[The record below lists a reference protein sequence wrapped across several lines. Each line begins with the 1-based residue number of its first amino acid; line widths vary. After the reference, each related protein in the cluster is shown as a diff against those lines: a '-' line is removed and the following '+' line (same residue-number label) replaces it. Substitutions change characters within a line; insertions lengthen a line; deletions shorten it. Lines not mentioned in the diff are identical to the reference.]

1 MEHPRNQIASP
12 ALRRVILAALL
23 FMMVGTS
30 LELYLLDHYEDTL
43 QLIPILCL
51 GTSLLVFLLLF
62 FWKTPLLMGLF
73 KVLMGITALSGVYG
87 SYLHLQANFEFEQE
101 MKPTAQAWDVFIESL
116 SGALPSLAP
125 NSLIVL
131 ALIGY
136 SYLILLKQKQW

>member
-1 MEHPRNQIASP
+1 MEHPRNQITSR

-136 SYLILLKQKQW
+136 SYLILLKQKQ